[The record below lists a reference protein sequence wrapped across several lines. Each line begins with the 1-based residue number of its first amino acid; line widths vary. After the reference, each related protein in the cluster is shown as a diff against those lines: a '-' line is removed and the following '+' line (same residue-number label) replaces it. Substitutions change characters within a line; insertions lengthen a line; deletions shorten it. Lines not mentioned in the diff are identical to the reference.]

1 MEKTD
6 MRVVRTRTLLKTAL
20 LELLAENSLEK
31 ITVMDICEKSMI
43 HRATFYKHFEDKYQL
58 FSYAIEDLTKTFVAS
73 YSHLVGAAD
82 IKDIFPLPRA
92 TFWTFWRKTEM
103 PFLPSSKT
111 TGTARRP
118 CSFTTK

>member
-6 MRVVRTRTLLKTAL
+6 MRVVRTRTLLKNAL

-73 YSHLVGAAD
+73 YSHQIG
-82 IKDIFPLPRA
+82 RA
-92 TFWTFWRKTEM
+92 HV
-103 PFLPSSKT
+103 
-111 TGTARRP
+111 
-118 CSFTTK
+118 

>member
-6 MRVVRTRTLLKTAL
+6 MRVVRTRTLLKNAL

-58 FSYAIEDLTKTFVAS
+58 FSL
-73 YSHLVGAAD
+73 
-82 IKDIFPLPRA
+82 
-92 TFWTFWRKTEM
+92 
-103 PFLPSSKT
+103 SSK
-111 TGTARRP
+111 
-118 CSFTTK
+118 CL